1 MSFAANGIFWRR
13 AMKIEEAVEIK
24 EVTAYETPDG
34 KLYLTRDDAVQ
45 AYLSSQSLA
54 PYWAIGLGIIG
65 LIILAALIF

>member
-1 MSFAANGIFWRR
+1 
-13 AMKIEEAVEIK
+13 MKIEEAVRDEKEIK

-34 KLYLTRDDAVQ
+34 KLYLTRDEAVQ

-65 LIILAALIF
+65 LIILATLIF

>member
-1 MSFAANGIFWRR
+1 MFWRK
-13 AMKIEEAVEIK
+13 AMKIEEAVRDEIK
-24 EVTAYETPDG
+24 EVTAYMTPDG
-34 KLYLTRDDAVQ
+34 KLYLTRDEAVQ

>member
-1 MSFAANGIFWRR
+1 
-13 AMKIEEAVEIK
+13 MKIEEAVRDEIK
-24 EVTAYETPDG
+24 EVTAYKTPDG
-34 KLYLTRDDAVQ
+34 KLYATRDDAVQ